1 MSESITHLVLGAS
14 GLLGQELVKNFGG
27 SGAFGAKTLSPRRDE
42 LDLFDSV
49 ALEEALYDLRPDVV
63 INAAAWTDVDG
74 AQKNAEAVFRVNT
87 LAVGQL
93 ADYALRNE
101 KKLVQIS
108 TASVFSGN
116 ERQSFSHSSPHSPV
130 NVYNSSKAEA
140 EKICFKAID
149 QGANVSLFR
158 TYWLYGGGGRGD
170 FVSFV
175 AAQARKEQ
183 KIKVVMDQ
191 YGQPTLASDLAAQV
205 SASLATGTSRSIFH
219 SVNSGAGL
227 SRLELAFAIFDFFE
241 RDPSLI
247 SPVTAE
253 SFGALAPR
261 PMASNLDLSSEGDFL
276 MRPWRDALYE
286 YLDGL
291 QPLNSA

>member
-14 GLLGQELVKNFGG
+14 GLLGQELVKHFGG
-27 SGAFGAKTLSPRRDE
+27 SGAFGAGTLAPRRDE

-49 ALEEALYDLRPDVV
+49 ALEKALHDLGPDVV

-74 AQKNAEAVFRVNT
+74 AENNAEAVFRVNT

-93 ADYALRNE
+93 VDYVLRNE

-116 ERQSFSHSSPHSPV
+116 ERQSFSHTSPHSPV

-149 QGANVSLFR
+149 QGADVSLFR
-158 TYWLYGGGGRGD
+158 TYWLYGGGGD
-170 FVSFV
+170 FVSLV

-183 KIKVVMDQ
+183 KITVVMDQ

-219 SVNSGAGL
+219 SVNSGAGV

-241 RDPSLI
+241 KDPSLI